1 MVNALRAGTIVAVV
15 SATMGWFM
23 VLRRQTFAGHTLSL
37 VGFPGAAG
45 AILLGISPAFGYFGF
60 CVAAALVI
68 GSADPRAGTAT
79 YRQESALIGTVQAMA
94 LASGFLFVSLYHG
107 NLNGLT
113 GLLFGSFLG
122 ITSGQV
128 LALLAVAGGALIALG
143 LIARPLL
150 FASVAAGG
158 RGGDALVT
166 KLAIAG
172 SIPSILSY
180 PFMRNAF
187 VAGGGIAASCGLVG
201 YFVVLRGQ
209 VFTGDALS
217 HVAFTGAL
225 AALAAGFDLRIGLF
239 GATVSV
245 AVGMGVLGRAGQ
257 ADDVVIGSVF
267 AWTLGL
273 GVLFLSIYTAGSSGS
288 NGTAGVSVLF
298 GSILGLS
305 AGEAQTAAA
314 IGAAVCAG
322 IVLVARPL
330 LFASVDEGIAAAAG
344 V

>member
-1 MVNALRAGTIVAVV
+1 VT
-15 SATMGWFM
+15 
-23 VLRRQTFAGHTLSL
+23 
-37 VGFPGAAG
+37 
-45 AILLGISPAFGYFGF
+45 
-60 CVAAALVI
+60 
-68 GSADPRAGTAT
+68 
-79 YRQESALIGTVQAMA
+79 
-94 LASGFLFVSLYHG
+94 
-107 NLNGLT
+107 
-113 GLLFGSFLG
+113 
-122 ITSGQV
+122 V
-128 LALLAVAGGALIALG
+128 LAMVG
-143 LIARPLL
+143 
-150 FASVAAGG
+150 SV
-158 RGGDALVT
+158 T
-166 KLAIAG
+166 
-172 SIPSILSY
+172 SILSH
-180 PFMRNAF
+180 PFMRDAF
-187 VAGGGIAASCGLVG
+187 LAGTGIAASCGVVG

-225 AALAAGFDLRIGLF
+225 AALAAGFDLRLGLF

-305 AGEAQTAAA
+305 AGAAQTAAA

-344 V
+344 VPVRALGIGFLALVGVTAAETTQAVGALLLLGLLAAPAAAAHRLTDAPYRGMALSAGIAVLAMWAGLTLSYVAPATPPSFAIVAVATAVYAVSAGRGTVLRGLTRTDRSSRRYPADLRSERVE

>member
-1 MVNALRAGTIVAVV
+1 VTALAVV
-15 SATMGWFM
+15 
-23 VLRRQTFAGHTLSL
+23 
-37 VGFPGAAG
+37 
-45 AILLGISPAFGYFGF
+45 
-60 CVAAALVI
+60 
-68 GSADPRAGTAT
+68 
-79 YRQESALIGTVQAMA
+79 
-94 LASGFLFVSLYHG
+94 
-107 NLNGLT
+107 
-113 GLLFGSFLG
+113 
-122 ITSGQV
+122 
-128 LALLAVAGGALIALG
+128 
-143 LIARPLL
+143 
-150 FASVAAGG
+150 
-158 RGGDALVT
+158 
-166 KLAIAG
+166 G
-172 SIPSILSY
+172 SITSILSH
-180 PFMRNAF
+180 PFMRDAF
-187 VAGGGIAASCGLVG
+187 LAGTGIAASCGVVG

-225 AALAAGFDLRIGLF
+225 AALAAGFDLRLGLF

-305 AGEAQTAAA
+305 AGAAQTAAA

-344 V
+344 VPVRVLGIGFLALVGVTAAETTQAVGALLLLGLLAAPAAAAHRLTDAPYRGMALSAGIAVLAMWAGLTLSYVAPATPPSFAIVAVATAVYAVSAGRGTVLRGLTRTGSSRRRYPADLRSERVE